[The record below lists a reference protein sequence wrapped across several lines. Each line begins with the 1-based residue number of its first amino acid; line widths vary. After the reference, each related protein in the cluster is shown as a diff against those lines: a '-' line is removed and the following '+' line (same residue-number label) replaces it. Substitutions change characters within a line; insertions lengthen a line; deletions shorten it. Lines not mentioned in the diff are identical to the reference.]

1 MQQASNNGLVNRLS
15 LTVSNSS
22 TEVGLASE
30 TRSTSVAWKLTCK
43 LYVNTS
49 FKSYRSDGSFVARSS
64 CCWEAHYKVML
75 DGAWEQVAN

>member
-49 FKSYRSDGSFVARSS
+49 FKSYRSDGSFVAR
-64 CCWEAHYKVML
+64 VFML
-75 DGAWEQVAN
+75 LGSTLQSDAGWGLGTSG